1 MKKLKRLSDVLINAF
16 IRKKH
21 NRALR
26 DILDLQRSIEE
37 FLTKYH
43 LQEKGTDFRLVF
55 ENIGQARFDIVQIAY
70 LAGKT
75 IETAK
80 NVQGKHLRPL
90 LEQVSGDLEDIKR
103 GLFTSTVRGSSLAER
118 LTRLRNSLENLL
130 RVASA
135 VEYK

>member
-1 MKKLKRLSDVLINAF
+1 MLKRLFDILIDAF
-16 IRKKH
+16 VRKKH

-43 LQEKGTDFRLVF
+43 LQEKGTDFRLVL
-55 ENIGQARFDIVQIAY
+55 ENIGQARIDITEIAH

-75 IETAK
+75 VGTAK
-80 NVQGKHLRPL
+80 NVQGKHLGPL
-90 LEQVSGDLEDIKR
+90 LEQVSSDLEDLKR
-103 GLFTSTVRGSSLAER
+103 GLFTKTVRGSSLAEW
-118 LTRLRNSLENLL
+118 LTRLPNSLENLL
-130 RVASA
+130 GAVSV